1 MKNVKV
7 AKAVGVVEMIK
18 VKTVKPA
25 TVKAVITR
33 TKKKTWKLAYVVGK
47 QTFELKQEFTKIEAA
62 LGILN
67 CTGSLRVQDEKK
79 NKIELV

>member
-7 AKAVGVVEMIK
+7 AKAVGVAEVIK
-18 VKTVKPA
+18 VKTVKSA

-47 QTFELKQEFTKIEAA
+47 QTFEFKQEFAKLEAA

-67 CTGSLRVQDEKK
+67 CTGSFRVQDEKK